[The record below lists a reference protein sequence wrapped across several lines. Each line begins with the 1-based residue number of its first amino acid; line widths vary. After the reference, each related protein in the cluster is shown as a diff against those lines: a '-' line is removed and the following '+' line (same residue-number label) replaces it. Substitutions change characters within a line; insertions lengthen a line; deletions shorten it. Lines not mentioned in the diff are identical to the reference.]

1 MKIIL
6 TTTSPDIDSDI
17 DARFGRGAYF
27 LIVDTDTLEWEAH
40 PNPGVSASG
49 GAGVQ
54 GAQFALDHGVGAA
67 ISGNFG
73 PNACGGLKAAGISM
87 YLFGSCRTAREAIEQ
102 FKAGQLDS
110 VDAPTGAGRHS
121 RRR

>member
-6 TTTSPDIDSDI
+6 TTTSPSLESDV
-17 DARFGRGAYF
+17 DTRFGRGAYF

-40 PNPGVSASG
+40 PNPGVNASG

-54 GAQFALDHGVGAA
+54 GAQFAIDHGVEAA

-73 PNACGGLKAAGISM
+73 PNACGGLKEAGIAM
-87 YLFGSCRTAREAIEQ
+87 YQFGECRTAQEAIEK
-102 FKAGQLDS
+102 FKAGQLAG
-110 VDAPTGAGRHS
+110 VDAPTGAGRHA
-121 RRR
+121 RG